1 MSKEPRKSQITDDG
15 AAHKYFG
22 MIPHTVTRGKRGRGL
37 SLPARWLYVYY
48 KSIAGEGGVCN
59 KSTTSIVNEAQLGR
73 GTIPAAKE
81 ELIKAGLIRVV
92 SREGK
97 YHATDQVR
105 LVDIWPENM
114 QEFKSEGCSS
124 DEQQES
130 CSGHEQPYRSSHEQ
144 PDCSPGEQPVS
155 TTNSMVDTSSC
166 SPHEQRGCSPHER
179 GCSPHEPK
187 KKDLKKNL
195 EPQDLNPPPLPP
207 YGVGNGV
214 GVHDAMAR
222 SYDRQGQLDAQEV
235 LAYLNHVTG
244 MAYET
249 LTFIRT
255 ILGAGATVEECKL
268 VIDWWKKVW
277 TIAHPNQVDYF
288 DYATPF
294 KADKFDKYRAAAK
307 RWDAGGQLA
316 PQSEKAPRVSAKGL
330 RNLAVTQQLL
340 KEDGLL

>member
-195 EPQDLNPPPLPP
+195 ESQDLKPTPLTPHE
-207 YGVGNGV
+207 G
-214 GVHDAMAR
+214 
-222 SYDRQGQLDAQEV
+222 E
-235 LAYLNHVTG
+235 
-244 MAYET
+244 
-249 LTFIRT
+249 
-255 ILGAGATVEECKL
+255 VEEDRTAASFNQSAKEQAKAVLTHLNKVSGMTYQTPGLIVYRLAEGASVEDCLL
-268 VIDWWKKVW
+268 VVDWWAGWWSEKR
-277 TIAHPNQVDYF
+277 PDQRDLL
-288 DYATPF
+288 DPSTPF
-294 KADKFDKYRAAAK
+294 KPAKFQEYLAK
-307 RWDAGGQLA
+307 AKHWHDQGCLA
-316 PQSEKAPRVSAKGL
+316 PTQGTHPNGRASAYDPANWHL
-330 RNLAVTQQLL
+330 EEMDPHAS
-340 KEDGLL
+340 